1 MKFVKGNANKGYSV
15 GHDRKKRAHNPRSVI
30 PESEVV
36 TRQMTE
42 QDWIRFYENKRK
54 NKQINQIIL

>member
-1 MKFVKGNANKGYSV
+1 MKFIKGNANKGYSI
-15 GHDRKKRAHNPRSVI
+15 GYNKKKRVHNPSLVI

-36 TRQMTE
+36 VRQMTE

-54 NKQINQIIL
+54 QIK

>member
-1 MKFVKGNANKGYSV
+1 MKFVKCNATTGDSV
-15 GHDRKKRAHNPRSVI
+15 GHDRKMRAHNPRLVI

-54 NKQINQIIL
+54 TK

>member
-1 MKFVKGNANKGYSV
+1 MKFVKGNANKGNSV
-15 GHDRKKRAHNPRSVI
+15 VHDRKKRAHNPRSVI

-54 NKQINQIIL
+54 SK